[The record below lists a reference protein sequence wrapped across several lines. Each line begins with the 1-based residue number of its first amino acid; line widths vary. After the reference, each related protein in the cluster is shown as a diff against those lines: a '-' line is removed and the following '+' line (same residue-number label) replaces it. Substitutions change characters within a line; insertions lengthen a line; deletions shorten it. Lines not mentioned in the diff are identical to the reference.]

1 MDGFASLFS
10 AFGLA
15 SAAGFNAYVPLLTVG
30 LVARYTDL
38 LRLAEPF
45 DVLTQP
51 WVLAVIG
58 VLAVVDFVADKIPA
72 VDTAWHG
79 LGALVS
85 PIAGAVLF
93 ASQQNVLSDMHPAI
107 GALAGLIVAGG
118 FHGSRAAVR
127 PVSTATTGG
136 LGNPVLSLLEDL
148 LSGLLS
154 VLAVFLPVIAFGV
167 AGLVAV
173 IVVLMLMRAARAW
186 RERKAAR
193 LRPKARVTASPCRS
207 T

>member
-38 LRLAEPF
+38 IRLAEPF

-51 WVLAVIG
+51 WVLGAIA
-58 VLAVVDFVADKIPA
+58 VLAVVDFIADKIPA
-72 VDTAWHG
+72 VDTVWHG
-79 LGALVS
+79 VGALVS
-85 PIAGAVLF
+85 PVAGAVLF

-107 GALAGLIVAGG
+107 AAIAGLVVAGG
-118 FHGSRAAVR
+118 FHGSRAAAR
-127 PVSTATTGG
+127 PISTAATGG
-136 LGNPVLSLLEDL
+136 VANPVLSLVEDV

-154 VLAVFLPVIAFGV
+154 LLAVFLPFIALGV

-173 IVVLMLMRAARAW
+173 LLIVAVARARRVW
-186 RERKAAR
+186 MERR
-193 LRPKARVTASPCRS
+193 TRPG
-207 T
+207 

>member
-193 LRPKARVTASPCRS
+193 LRPG
-207 T
+207 

>member
-38 LRLAEPF
+38 IRLAEPF

-51 WVLAVIG
+51 WVLGAIA
-58 VLAVVDFVADKIPA
+58 VLAVVDFIADKIPA
-72 VDTAWHG
+72 VDTVWHG
-79 LGALVS
+79 VGALVS
-85 PIAGAVLF
+85 PVAGAVLF

-107 GALAGLIVAGG
+107 AAIAGLVVAGG
-118 FHGSRAAVR
+118 FHGSRAAAR
-127 PVSTATTGG
+127 PISTAATGG
-136 LGNPVLSLLEDL
+136 VANPVLSLVEDV

-154 VLAVFLPVIAFGV
+154 LLAVFLPFIALGV

-173 IVVLMLMRAARAW
+173 LLIVAVARARRVW
-186 RERKAAR
+186 MESRT
-193 LRPKARVTASPCRS
+193 RPG
-207 T
+207 

>member
-38 LRLAEPF
+38 IRLAEPF

-51 WVLAVIG
+51 WVLGAIA
-58 VLAVVDFVADKIPA
+58 VLAVVDFIADKIPA
-72 VDTAWHG
+72 VDTVWHG
-79 LGALVS
+79 VGALVS
-85 PIAGAVLF
+85 PVAGAVLF
-93 ASQQNVLSDMHPAI
+93 ASQQNVLSDIHPAI
-107 GALAGLIVAGG
+107 AAIAGLVVAGG
-118 FHGSRAAVR
+118 FHGSRAAAR
-127 PVSTATTGG
+127 PISTAATGG
-136 LGNPVLSLLEDL
+136 VANPVLSLVEDV

-154 VLAVFLPVIAFGV
+154 LLAVFLPFIAFGV

-173 IVVLMLMRAARAW
+173 LLIVAVARARRVW
-186 RERKAAR
+186 MERR
-193 LRPKARVTASPCRS
+193 TRPG
-207 T
+207 

>member
-15 SAAGFNAYVPLLTVG
+15 SAAGFNTYVPLLTVG

-38 LRLAEPF
+38 IRLAEPF

-51 WVLAVIG
+51 WVLGAIA
-58 VLAVVDFVADKIPA
+58 VLAVVDFIADKIPA
-72 VDTAWHG
+72 VDTVWHG
-79 LGALVS
+79 VGALVS
-85 PIAGAVLF
+85 PVAGAVLF

-107 GALAGLIVAGG
+107 AAIAGLVVAGG
-118 FHGSRAAVR
+118 FHGSRAAAR
-127 PVSTATTGG
+127 PISTAATGG
-136 LGNPVLSLLEDL
+136 VANPVLSLVEDV

-154 VLAVFLPVIAFGV
+154 LLAVFLPFIAFGV

-173 IVVLMLMRAARAW
+173 LLIVAVARARRVW
-186 RERKAAR
+186 MERR
-193 LRPKARVTASPCRS
+193 TRPG
-207 T
+207 

>member
-118 FHGSRAAVR
+118 FHGGRAAVR

-136 LGNPVLSLLEDL
+136 LGNPVLSLLEDV

-154 VLAVFLPVIAFGV
+154 LLAVFLPVIAFGL
-167 AGLVAV
+167 AGLVTI
-173 IVVLMLMRAARAW
+173 IVVLTLMRAARAW
-186 RERKAAR
+186 RDRKAAR
-193 LRPKARVTASPCRS
+193 LRPG
-207 T
+207 

>member
-38 LRLAEPF
+38 VRLAEPF

-93 ASQQNVLSDMHPAI
+93 ASQQNVLSDMHPAV

-154 VLAVFLPVIAFGV
+154 VLAVFLPVIAFGL

-193 LRPKARVTASPCRS
+193 LRPG
-207 T
+207 

>member
-38 LRLAEPF
+38 VSLAEPF

-85 PIAGAVLF
+85 PIAGAILF

-127 PVSTATTGG
+127 PASTATTGG

-154 VLAVFLPVIAFGV
+154 LLAVFLPVIAFGL

-186 RERKAAR
+186 RERKAGR
-193 LRPKARVTASPCRS
+193 LRPG
-207 T
+207 

>member
-38 LRLAEPF
+38 IRLAEPF

-51 WVLAVIG
+51 WVLGAIA
-58 VLAVVDFVADKIPA
+58 VLAVVDFIADKIPA
-72 VDTAWHG
+72 VDTVWHG
-79 LGALVS
+79 VGALVS
-85 PIAGAVLF
+85 PVAGAVLF

-107 GALAGLIVAGG
+107 AAIAGLVVAGG
-118 FHGSRAAVR
+118 FHGSRAAAR
-127 PVSTATTGG
+127 PISTAATGG
-136 LGNPVLSLLEDL
+136 VANPVLSLVEDV

-154 VLAVFLPVIAFGV
+154 LLAVFLPFIAFGV

-173 IVVLMLMRAARAW
+173 LLIVAVARARRLW
-186 RERKAAR
+186 MERR
-193 LRPKARVTASPCRS
+193 TRPG
-207 T
+207 

>member
-38 LRLAEPF
+38 IRLAEPF

-51 WVLAVIG
+51 WVLGAIA
-58 VLAVVDFVADKIPA
+58 VLAVVDFIADKIPA
-72 VDTAWHG
+72 VDTVWHG
-79 LGALVS
+79 VGAMVS
-85 PIAGAVLF
+85 PVAGAVLF

-107 GALAGLIVAGG
+107 AAIAGLVVAGG
-118 FHGSRAAVR
+118 FHGSRAAAR
-127 PVSTATTGG
+127 PISTAATGG
-136 LGNPVLSLLEDL
+136 VANPVLSLVEDV

-154 VLAVFLPVIAFGV
+154 LLAVFLPFIALGV

-173 IVVLMLMRAARAW
+173 LLIVAVARARRVW
-186 RERKAAR
+186 MERR
-193 LRPKARVTASPCRS
+193 TRPG
-207 T
+207 

>member
-38 LRLAEPF
+38 IRLAEPF

-51 WVLAVIG
+51 WVLGAIA
-58 VLAVVDFVADKIPA
+58 VLAVVDFIADKIPA
-72 VDTAWHG
+72 VDTVLHG
-79 LGALVS
+79 VGALVS
-85 PIAGAVLF
+85 PVAGAVLF

-107 GALAGLIVAGG
+107 AAIAGLVVAGG
-118 FHGSRAAVR
+118 FHGSRAAAR
-127 PVSTATTGG
+127 PISTAATGG
-136 LGNPVLSLLEDL
+136 VANPVLSLVEDV

-154 VLAVFLPVIAFGV
+154 LLAVFLPFIAFGV

-173 IVVLMLMRAARAW
+173 LLIVAVARARRVW
-186 RERKAAR
+186 MERR
-193 LRPKARVTASPCRS
+193 TRPG
-207 T
+207 

>member
-58 VLAVVDFVADKIPA
+58 ALAVVDFVADKVPA

-127 PVSTATTGG
+127 PVSTAATGG

-154 VLAVFLPVIAFGV
+154 LLAVFLPVIAFGL

-173 IVVLMLMRAARAW
+173 IVVLMLMRAARVW
-186 RERKAAR
+186 RERKATR
-193 LRPKARVTASPCRS
+193 LRPG
-207 T
+207 

>member
-118 FHGSRAAVR
+118 FHGGRAAVR

-136 LGNPVLSLLEDL
+136 LGNPVLSLLEDV

-154 VLAVFLPVIAFGV
+154 LLAVFLPVIAFGL
-167 AGLVAV
+167 AGLVAI
-173 IVVLMLMRAARAW
+173 IVVLTLMRAARAW
-186 RERKAAR
+186 RDRKAAR
-193 LRPKARVTASPCRS
+193 LRPG
-207 T
+207 

>member
-38 LRLAEPF
+38 IRLAEPF

-51 WVLAVIG
+51 WVLGAIA
-58 VLAVVDFVADKIPA
+58 VLAVVDFIADKIPA
-72 VDTAWHG
+72 VDTVWHG
-79 LGALVS
+79 VGALVS
-85 PIAGAVLF
+85 PVAGAVLF

-107 GALAGLIVAGG
+107 AAIAGLVVAGG
-118 FHGSRAAVR
+118 FHGSRAAAR
-127 PVSTATTGG
+127 PISTAATGG
-136 LGNPVLSLLEDL
+136 VANPVLSLVEDV

-154 VLAVFLPVIAFGV
+154 LLAVFLPFIAFGV

-173 IVVLMLMRAARAW
+173 LLIVAVARARRVW
-186 RERKAAR
+186 MESRT
-193 LRPKARVTASPCRS
+193 RPG
-207 T
+207 

>member
-38 LRLAEPF
+38 IRLAEPF

-51 WVLAVIG
+51 WVLGAIA
-58 VLAVVDFVADKIPA
+58 VLAVVDFIADKIPA
-72 VDTAWHG
+72 VDTVWHG
-79 LGALVS
+79 VGALVS
-85 PIAGAVLF
+85 PVAGAVLF

-107 GALAGLIVAGG
+107 AAIAGLVVAGG
-118 FHGSRAAVR
+118 FHGSRAAAR
-127 PVSTATTGG
+127 P
-136 LGNPVLSLLEDL
+136 DL
-148 LSGLLS
+148 HRRHLAGWPIRSCPWWRMCCLDCSACWRSS
-154 VLAVFLPVIAFGV
+154 VPFIAFGV

-173 IVVLMLMRAARAW
+173 LLIVAVARARRVW
-186 RERKAAR
+186 MERR
-193 LRPKARVTASPCRS
+193 TRPG
-207 T
+207 

>member
-38 LRLAEPF
+38 LRLAKPF

-51 WVLAVIG
+51 WMLGAIA

-72 VDTAWHG
+72 VDHAWHAV
-79 LGALVS
+79 GAIANPV
-85 PIAGAVLF
+85 AGAVLF
-93 ASQQNVLSDMHPAI
+93 ASQQNVLTEVHPAV
-107 GALAGLIVAGG
+107 AAVAGLIVAGG
-118 FHGSRAAVR
+118 FHGSRSLAR
-127 PVSTATTGG
+127 PVSTAATGG
-136 LGNPVLSLLEDL
+136 LGNPVLSLVEDVI
-148 LSGLLS
+148 SGLLS
-154 VLAVFLPVIAFGV
+154 LLAVFLPFIAFGM

-173 IVVLMLMRAARAW
+173 LLVLGAMRAARSV
-186 RERKAAR
+186 RAR
-193 LRPKARVTASPCRS
+193 RRTPMQV
-207 T
+207 

>member
-51 WVLAVIG
+51 WVLGAIAA
-58 VLAVVDFVADKIPA
+58 LAVVDFVADKIPA
-72 VDTAWHG
+72 VDSVWHG
-79 LGALVS
+79 VGALVA
-85 PIAGAVLF
+85 PVAGAVLF

-107 GALAGLIVAGG
+107 AAIAGLIVAGG
-118 FHGSRAAVR
+118 FHGSRAAAR
-127 PVSTATTGG
+127 PISTAATGG
-136 LGNPVLSLLEDL
+136 LGNPVLSLVEDVV
-148 LSGLLS
+148 SGLLS
-154 VLAVFLPVIAFGV
+154 LLAVFLPFLAFGL

-173 IVVLMLMRAARAW
+173 LVVLAIIRAGKAWGARGV
-186 RERKAAR
+186 RAR
-193 LRPKARVTASPCRS
+193 PG
-207 T
+207 

>member
-38 LRLAEPF
+38 IRLAEPF

-51 WVLAVIG
+51 WVLGAIA
-58 VLAVVDFVADKIPA
+58 VLAVVDFIADKIPA
-72 VDTAWHG
+72 VDTVWHG
-79 LGALVS
+79 VGALVS
-85 PIAGAVLF
+85 PVAGAVLF

-107 GALAGLIVAGG
+107 AAIAGLVVAGG
-118 FHGSRAAVR
+118 FHGSRAAAR
-127 PVSTATTGG
+127 PISTAATGG
-136 LGNPVLSLLEDL
+136 VANPVLSLVEDV

-154 VLAVFLPVIAFGV
+154 LLAVFLPFIAFGV

-173 IVVLMLMRAARAW
+173 LLIVAVARARRVW
-186 RERKAAR
+186 MERR
-193 LRPKARVTASPCRS
+193 MRPG
-207 T
+207 

>member
-38 LRLAEPF
+38 IRLAEPF

-51 WVLAVIG
+51 WVLGAIA
-58 VLAVVDFVADKIPA
+58 VLAVVDFIADKIPA
-72 VDTAWHG
+72 VDTVWHG
-79 LGALVS
+79 VGAMVS
-85 PIAGAVLF
+85 PVAGAVLF

-107 GALAGLIVAGG
+107 AAIAGLVVAGG
-118 FHGSRAAVR
+118 FHGSRAAAR
-127 PVSTATTGG
+127 PISTAATGG
-136 LGNPVLSLLEDL
+136 VANPVLSLVEDV

-154 VLAVFLPVIAFGV
+154 LLAVFLPFIAFGV

-173 IVVLMLMRAARAW
+173 LLIVAVARARRVW
-186 RERKAAR
+186 MERR
-193 LRPKARVTASPCRS
+193 TRPG
-207 T
+207 

>member
-51 WVLAVIG
+51 WVLGVIA

-79 LGALVS
+79 VGALVS
-85 PIAGAVLF
+85 PVAGAVLF
-93 ASQQNVLSDMHPAI
+93 ASQQNVLSDLHPAI
-107 GALAGLIVAGG
+107 AAIAGLVVAGG
-118 FHGSRAAVR
+118 FHGSRAVAR
-127 PVSTATTGG
+127 PISTATTGG
-136 LGNPVLSLLEDL
+136 VANPVLSLVEDV

-154 VLAVFLPVIAFGV
+154 LLAVFLPFIAFGV

-173 IVVLMLMRAARAW
+173 LLTVAVIRAGQAWRDRRARAG
-186 RERKAAR
+186 
-193 LRPKARVTASPCRS
+193 
-207 T
+207 

>member
-118 FHGSRAAVR
+118 FHGGRAAVR

-136 LGNPVLSLLEDL
+136 LGNPVLSLLEDV

-154 VLAVFLPVIAFGV
+154 LLAVFLPVIAFGL
-167 AGLVAV
+167 AGLVAI
-173 IVVLMLMRAARAW
+173 IVVLTLMRAARAW
-186 RERKAAR
+186 RDRKAAR
-193 LRPKARVTASPCRS
+193 LRPR
-207 T
+207 

>member
-38 LRLAEPF
+38 IRLAEPF

-51 WVLAVIG
+51 WVLGAIA
-58 VLAVVDFVADKIPA
+58 VLAVVDFIADKIPA
-72 VDTAWHG
+72 VDTVWHG
-79 LGALVS
+79 VGALVS
-85 PIAGAVLF
+85 PVAGAVLF

-107 GALAGLIVAGG
+107 AAIAGLVVAGG
-118 FHGSRAAVR
+118 FHGSRAAAR
-127 PVSTATTGG
+127 PISTAATGG
-136 LGNPVLSLLEDL
+136 VANPVLSLVEDV

-154 VLAVFLPVIAFGV
+154 LLAVFLPFIAFGV

-173 IVVLMLMRAARAW
+173 LLIVAVARARRVW
-186 RERKAAR
+186 MERR
-193 LRPKARVTASPCRS
+193 TRPG
-207 T
+207 

>member
-38 LRLAEPF
+38 VSLAEPF

-193 LRPKARVTASPCRS
+193 LRPG
-207 T
+207 